1 MFGYACVRPFFPLT
15 GKKEPK
21 GFQGPLIKM
30 PVRTTI
36 ASVEEFKNILK
47 NNENWVILKF
57 SATWC
62 APCKRAAPI
71 VDPWLEKVQE
81 QPYLLFLLDIDEN
94 FELYGYLK
102 SKKRVQTIPALLAY
116 KKGNTDIIPDLFVSG
131 SDPSHINTFFNSVLY
146 PPV

>member
-1 MFGYACVRPFFPLT
+1 MCPNSLFFHGPMNGEKSL
-15 GKKEPK
+15 K
-21 GFQGPLIKM
+21 GFEDSLQRM

-36 ASVEEFKNILK
+36 ESVKEFQTVLL
-47 NNENWVILKF
+47 NNPNWVILKF

-62 APCKRAAPI
+62 VPCKRAAPI

-81 QPYLLFLLDIDEN
+81 QDYSLFLLDIDEN

-102 SKKRVQTIPALLAY
+102 SKKRVQGIPALLAY

-131 SDPSHINTFFNSVLY
+131 TDPSHINTFFQSLLHPSV
-146 PPV
+146 